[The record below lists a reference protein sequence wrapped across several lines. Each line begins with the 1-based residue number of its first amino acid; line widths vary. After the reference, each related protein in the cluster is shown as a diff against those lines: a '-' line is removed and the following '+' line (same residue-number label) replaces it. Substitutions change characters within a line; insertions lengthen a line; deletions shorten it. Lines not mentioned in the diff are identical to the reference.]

1 MSFPEMI
8 RLAYRMGFLAME
20 MQLVFAARLWGF
32 TRKVQEEAQA
42 LAEPLPVAMP
52 MPTLADAVA
61 KPKPGRAAP
70 GRAAPARAATRRA
83 AAPQAEARVN

>member
-52 MPTLADAVA
+52 LPMPTLADAVA

-70 GRAAPARAATRRA
+70 GRAGTRRA
-83 AAPQAEARVN
+83 AAPQAEAQVN